1 MRLYSY
7 SQDRILTCIG
17 IIIFPISPLV
27 GTPSSPDYIT
37 NIITITRL
45 NKHTHKIQNLVVLPF
60 QVSSVVV
67 VLPLYGMTKYS
78 KTPLMAY

>member
-1 MRLYSY
+1 MLLVFPSRQRSISIEKLFAYT
-7 SQDRILTCIG
+7 LVVNL
-17 IIIFPISPLV
+17 III
-27 GTPSSPDYIT
+27 TH
-37 NIITITRL
+37 L
-45 NKHTHKIQNLVVLPF
+45 NKHKRKTQNPVVLPF